1 MNIIIILFL
10 FIFSFSILKCEDNY
24 VFPLHTININ
34 YTESE
39 LKQDYLLK
47 IYSNQ
52 IYANFII
59 GSNQEEIKGL
69 VNMSQMG
76 FFIYENAYD
85 CNSSKSFNHSNTT
98 KGFYRKNY
106 EEGYLA
112 NDTLCL
118 VPYDT
123 KIDINNLNIRKCNNF
138 EKVEFSI
145 LKSKQ
150 RYIENNIYDKYAII
164 GLQQNDNPDA
174 LIMPMFIKSLKNT
187 DMINSH
193 TYSFQFYNNTKSGE
207 NEGYLL
213 IGEEELDLDHGFLKR
228 TLSNSKNGQTFWNL
242 LFKNIIV
249 GINNSYNN
257 SYDNHLRFFDIK
269 YAQIIGDLSYIIGI
283 KNYQSYIRSVFF
295 EPLLIKN
302 ICKYQNI
309 STNDDYGTYVC
320 DSKSELFIQ
329 KYKNEFPKIYF
340 EHAELNTT
348 FILDQYDLF
357 TYNNIDKTDTKIYF
371 LVFFQNKDD
380 PYVSPEAP
388 SRQVIKRWKLGIP
401 FLKKYKLY
409 FNNEDRIISYYE
421 KFIDHT
427 KGDGDNDDN
436 NNTNLEVYSTDYTW
450 LKIGIIIFLLI
461 IFFILGIL
469 FHKNIIRLPRK
480 KKANELEDAY
490 EYSVNPNDFD
500 DKTASLNNYEIAN

>member
-138 EKVEFSI
+138 EKVEFSL

-150 RYIENNIYDKYAII
+150 RYLENNIYDKYAII
-164 GLQQNDNPDA
+164 GLQQHDNQDA

-257 SYDNHLRFFDIK
+257 SYDNHLRFFGIK

-357 TYNNIDKTDTKIYF
+357 TYNNIEKTDTKIYF

-480 KKANELEDAY
+480 KKANELEDDY

-500 DKTASLNNYEIAN
+500 DKKASLNNYEIAN

>member
-98 KGFYRKNY
+98 KSFYRKNY

-164 GLQQNDNPDA
+164 GLQQNDNQDA

-269 YAQIIGDLSYIIGI
+269 YAQIIGDLSYFIGI

-480 KKANELEDAY
+480 KKANELEDDY

-500 DKTASLNNYEIAN
+500 DKKASLNNYEIAN